1 MTDPAPGL
9 LRPILGC
16 VLCAALPLLAAETS
30 CRTQR
35 SVPPPP
41 EGQSIVGGDDWLRPG
56 NLRFGLAHPA
66 SFMPGSRI
74 EPPPR
79 TERRMPPQRQI
90 DVDRMRV
97 RDPADEVERSLR
109 HLLDNRIDVDGMM
122 VLRRGRVVL
131 DYRRT
136 GFDPASPR
144 LLLEATH
151 PVLAMMVVKASAE
164 GRVDRSKG
172 VDRVLPELG
181 GNTGLGKLSLTRLLH
196 GRTGL
201 EWTPVERERWR
212 QEAGW
217 TPGGRLGVRAWLT
230 ARSPWPRKLE
240 PGADLPSGPEGELLL
255 WVAEKATRKPATGL
269 LCELQSGI
277 RAQDTAFWASDGQG
291 TPLADGL
298 ALSLRDFAALGQGL
312 LDVRARPGR
321 RSLVPAWFVETVA
334 GVGSSAHGLPA
345 LWRGLGEDG
354 SWQYRFVHLGG
365 AGRRT
370 AILGAFGTSLYI
382 DFDHATVVAIYAT
395 HPERTSPLLMASL
408 RRSWEALVKTGD
420 AREGY

>member
-1 MTDPAPGL
+1 MIDPVYSM
-9 LRPILGC
+9 LRPALGC
-16 VLCAALPLLAAETS
+16 VLCVALPLLAAETP

-41 EGQSIVGGDDWLRPG
+41 EGRAIVGADDWLRLG

-66 SFMPGSRI
+66 SFIPGSRI
-74 EPPPR
+74 EPPAR
-79 TERRMPPQRQI
+79 TERRMPPQQQI

-97 RDPADEVERSLR
+97 LDPADGAERSLR
-109 HLLDNRIDVDGMM
+109 HLLDNRIDADGAM

-136 GFDPASPR
+136 GFDPTRPH

-151 PVLAMMVVKASAE
+151 PILAMMVVKASAE

-181 GNTGLGKLSLTRLLH
+181 GNTGLGKLSVTRLLH

-201 EWTPVERERWR
+201 AWTPGERERWR

-217 TPGGRLGVRAWLT
+217 TPGGRLGVRAWLA
-230 ARSPWPRKLE
+230 ARSPWPRKVE

-255 WVAEKATRKPATGL
+255 WVAEKATKKPATGL

-277 RAQDTAFWASDGQG
+277 RAQDAAFWASDGQG

-321 RSLVPAWFVETVA
+321 RSLAPAWFVETIA

-354 SWQYRFVHLGG
+354 SWQYRFVHPGG

-395 HPERTSPLLMASL
+395 HPERASPLLMASL
-408 RRSWEALVKTGD
+408 RRTWDAVVKTGD
-420 AREGY
+420 AGEGH